1 MKKLSFMV
9 IMFLVGFFSV
19 MQVNAASLVN
29 NSYCEEALD
38 TDGEPV
44 QICRFVF
51 DVDGTVTYNQN
62 SLSLTLTN
70 VVIKSIQVETGWYYK
85 KVQDNLY
92 AFETSNPTL
101 SGHVEMATIVFEK
114 INEAQE
120 CSIHYS
126 CDWSKIDRSCSIFEG
141 NYYGPNGDIITA
153 LEYEKQ
159 CMRPACKDYG
169 DGTYSD
175 KTGNLVSK
183 VEYEKQCLPHY
194 CEVLDG
200 TYYGKDGTIVTE
212 EVYRKQCEEKPS
224 YTCELVN
231 GIYYGL
237 HGNIVSYMEYLKE
250 CEKPVCKDYG
260 DGTYSDKMG
269 NLVPK
274 LEFEKQCLPHFC
286 EILSDGTYYGKNGN
300 VVSEE
305 IYNQECGNTPSYI
318 CEVINGIYYGKNG
331 TRISYL
337 QYQKECETHF
347 CEILDDGTHYDAN
360 GNIVTAEEYK
370 FSCETEIENP
380 QTGGKGISI
389 FILLFCGML
398 TILIFLVVR
407 NNKKIYHL

>member
-9 IMFLVGFFSV
+9 IIFLVFFSV
-19 MQVNAASLVN
+19 MPVNAASLVN
-29 NSYCEEALD
+29 NSDCEEALD

-51 DVDGTVTYNQN
+51 DVDGTVMYNQN

-70 VVIKSIQVETGWYYK
+70 VVIKSIQVADGWYYK

-101 SGHVEMATIVFEK
+101 SGHVEMSTIVFEK

-212 EVYRKQCEEKPS
+212 EVYRKQCEETPS

-305 IYNQECGNTPSYI
+305 IYNQECGNTFSYI

-331 TRISYL
+331 NSISYL
-337 QYQKECETHF
+337 QYQKECETHS

-380 QTGGKGISI
+380 QTGGKEIST
-389 FILLFCGML
+389 FILLLGGTL
-398 TILIFLVVR
+398 IILIFLIVR

>member
-1 MKKLSFMV
+1 MKKLSF
-9 IMFLVGFFSV
+9 IFILFLIGVFSV
-19 MQVNAASLVN
+19 IQVNAASLAN

-44 QICRFVF
+44 QICYFVF

-70 VVIKSIQVETGWYYK
+70 VLVKSIQVADGWYYK

-92 AFETSNPTL
+92 TFETSNPTL
-101 SGHVEMATIVFEK
+101 SGHVEMATIVFKK

-141 NYYGPNGDIITA
+141 NYYGPNGNIITA

-159 CMRPACKDYG
+159 CMKPVCKDYG

-175 KTGNLVSK
+175 KTGSLVSK

-194 CEVLDG
+194 CEILDG
-200 TYYGKDGTIVTE
+200 SYYGKDGSIVTE
-212 EVYRKQCEEKPS
+212 EIYREQCEETPS

-231 GIYYGL
+231 GVYYGL
-237 HGNIVSYMEYLKE
+237 HGDIVSYTEYLKE

-260 DGTYSDKMG
+260 DGTYSDKTG
-269 NLVPK
+269 NLVSK
-274 LEFEKQCLPHFC
+274 LEYEKQCLAHSC
-286 EILSDGTYYGKNGN
+286 EMLSDGTYYGKNGN
-300 VVSEE
+300 IVSEE
-305 IYNQECGNTPSYI
+305 IYNQECGSTPSYT
-318 CEVINGIYYGKNG
+318 CEIINGIYYGKNG
-331 TRISYL
+331 KSISYL
-337 QYQKECETHF
+337 QYQKECETHS
-347 CEILDDGTHYDAN
+347 CEILDDGTHYDVN

-370 FSCETEIENP
+370 FSCETNIDNP
-380 QTGGKGISI
+380 QTGSKGISF
-389 FILLFCGML
+389 FILLLGGML
-398 TILIFLVVR
+398 TILIFMVVR

>member
-70 VVIKSIQVETGWYYK
+70 VVIKSIQVADGWYYK

-92 AFETSNPTL
+92 TFETSNPTL

-159 CMRPACKDYG
+159 CMRPVCKDYG

-183 VEYEKQCLPHY
+183 VEYEKQCLPH
-194 CEVLDG
+194 
-200 TYYGKDGTIVTE
+200 
-212 EVYRKQCEEKPS
+212 S
-224 YTCELVN
+224 
-231 GIYYGL
+231 
-237 HGNIVSYMEYLKE
+237 
-250 CEKPVCKDYG
+250 
-260 DGTYSDKMG
+260 
-269 NLVPK
+269 
-274 LEFEKQCLPHFC
+274 C

-305 IYNQECGNTPSYI
+305 IYNQECGNIPSYI
-318 CEVINGIYYGKNG
+318 CGVINGIYYGKNG
-331 TRISYL
+331 NSISYL
-337 QYQKECETHF
+337 QYQKECETHS

-389 FILLFCGML
+389 FILLLGGML